1 MSILSILL
9 MNIHFI
15 YVCLS
20 ASWFHC
26 FWNSKEYVDK
36 TEAIRQEHKRTSI
49 WSKQRISLWR
59 IQALFGCQWTL
70 WYNSVIKWRNKILLD
85 KTRYILSGLS
95 FNFLIPD
102 TRFKTT
108 KFIELSFIY
117 LGVYYSKILWKS
129 HKHGLRHIRIWSLLV
144 FLLESEIDKMDS
156 CSEACMF

>member
-15 YVCLS
+15 YVYLN

-26 FWNSKEYVDK
+26 FWNSKENVDK

-59 IQALFGCQWTL
+59 IQVLFGCQWTL

-85 KTRYILSGLS
+85 KTIYILSGLS
-95 FNFLIPD
+95 FTFLIPD
-102 TRFKTT
+102 TSIWNYKVLLNLVSSISVSTT
-108 KFIELSFIY
+108 PRYYEKVTNIVWDTFVF
-117 LGVYYSKILWKS
+117 GVY
-129 HKHGLRHIRIWSLLV
+129 
-144 FLLESEIDKMDS
+144 
-156 CSEACMF
+156 

>member
-15 YVCLS
+15 YVCIN

-49 WSKQRISLWR
+49 WSKQRISPWR
-59 IQALFGCQWTL
+59 IQVLFGCQWTL

-95 FNFLIPD
+95 FTFLIPD
-102 TRFKTT
+102 TRIWNYKVYWT
-108 KFIELSFIY
+108 KFHLSRCLLLQEIMKKSQTWFETHSY
-117 LGVYYSKILWKS
+117 LEFTSIS
-129 HKHGLRHIRIWSLLV
+129 TRIRGREDGFVFRSLHV
-144 FLLESEIDKMDS
+144 
-156 CSEACMF
+156 

>member
-15 YVCLS
+15 YVCLN

-36 TEAIRQEHKRTSI
+36 TEAIREEHKRTSI

-59 IQALFGCQWTL
+59 IQTLFGCPWTL

-85 KTRYILSGLS
+85 ETRHILSGLS
-95 FNFLIPD
+95 FTFFIPD
-102 TRFKTT
+102 TSIWNYKVLLNLVSSISVSTT
-108 KFIELSFIY
+108 PRNYEIVTNMVWDTFVF
-117 LGVYYSKILWKS
+117 GVY
-129 HKHGLRHIRIWSLLV
+129 
-144 FLLESEIDKMDS
+144 
-156 CSEACMF
+156 